1 MKRSDILLIGL
12 LCCFALTFVPIPKG
26 SAPIV
31 PDQEQKPEPIV
42 IYETDSGSVTA
53 EKFFRL
59 YAGYCAAAIDGIAD
73 KIESGQSDSM
83 TLAEEWSALS
93 RAAREEAGKGLDA
106 RVAALVASEAT
117 PKEKADWVRESKA
130 GFLKVANGL

>member
-1 MKRSDILLIGL
+1 MKKLDVVGVVLLLVVGL
-12 LCCFALTFVPIPKG
+12 LTFVPVR
-26 SAPIV
+26 SSDSV
-31 PDQEQKPEPIV
+31 QPEPNNRKEPLV

-83 TLAEEWSALS
+83 TIAEEWSALS
-93 RAAREEAGKGLDA
+93 KAAREEAGKGLDS
-106 RVAALVASEAT
+106 RIVALIKSDLTA
-117 PKEKADWVRESKA
+117 KQKADWVRESKN
-130 GFLKVANGL
+130 GFLKVANE